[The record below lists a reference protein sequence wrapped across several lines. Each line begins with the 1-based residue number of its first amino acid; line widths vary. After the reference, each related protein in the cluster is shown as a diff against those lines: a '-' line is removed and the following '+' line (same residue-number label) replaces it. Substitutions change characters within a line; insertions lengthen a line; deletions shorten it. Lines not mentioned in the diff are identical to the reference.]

1 MYFELLGCCFFAVEF
16 FQGELRSFDDLAL
29 TPGVKA
35 NGSGDATTGVAVE
48 EELASETEKDVFL
61 GVVGPWLLA
70 ALKKDWFGV
79 DAPPDEDPKDKST
92 PNPELSVGF
101 DSRPGFS
108 PCTDSRRAIDR
119 VRSC

>member
-1 MYFELLGCCFFAVEF
+1 MYFELLDRCFFAVEF
-16 FQGELRSFDDLAL
+16 FQGEPGSFDDLAL
-29 TPGVKA
+29 LPGVKA
-35 NGSGDATTGVAVE
+35 NGSGDAATGVVVE

-61 GVVGPWLLA
+61 GVVVPWLLV

-79 DAPPDEDPKDKST
+79 NAPPDEDPKDKSA
-92 PNPELSVGF
+92 PNPELSGDF
-101 DSRPGFS
+101 DSWPGFS